1 MAAPRIE
8 TLYTAIDVGSS
19 KVAVVIA
26 GAEADGTLHALGTGV
41 REAMGL
47 RLGNVVDLQ
56 AVDRCVREALEQA
69 ERVAGVEVQQ
79 AWVSFGGP
87 SVVSRSVLNE
97 MAHGRGQIEPDDVD
111 ELHERARNALP
122 RDERAILHAQPVF
135 YVLDGNAGVRE
146 PLGLMADR
154 FGVEVH
160 LVEADR
166 GPVANLIS
174 AVRAAH
180 VDVRDV
186 VSTTMAAGIACLT
199 DEQRELGTALIDV
212 GAALTRVGV
221 FAGGMLAGVVTLPTG
236 GADITDAIANQ
247 FGTRRGIAERVKCF
261 YGSAL
266 SSPRDHQD
274 SIALG
279 EMEGADSEA
288 KITRAELNA
297 VIRARLDRVAP
308 DVGRALRQLGFDDPS
323 ERQILLCGGGAELK
337 GLSEY
342 LQGALGGTVRL
353 AKARALGGMPMAHDR
368 LGFATAIGTILYA
381 ANPSPDVRPSGGSE
395 RRADEGERPWWQRL
409 TAMWQRGA

>member
-26 GAEADGTLHALGTGV
+26 GATADGSLHALGTGV
-41 REAMGL
+41 RETIGM

-79 AWVSFGGP
+79 AWIGFGGP
-87 SVVSRSVLNE
+87 SVTSRSLLNE
-97 MAHGRGQIEPDDVD
+97 MGHGRGQIEADDVE
-111 ELHERARNALP
+111 ELHERAREALP
-122 RDERAILHAQPVF
+122 REERAILHAQPVY

-146 PLGLMADR
+146 PVGLMADR
-154 FGVEVH
+154 FGVEIH

-221 FAGGMLAGVVTLPTG
+221 FAGGMLVGIVTLPTG
-236 GADITDAIANQ
+236 GGDITDAIANQ
-247 FGTRRGIAERVKCF
+247 FGTRRSVAERVKCF

-274 SIALG
+274 SIAIG
-279 EMEGADSEA
+279 EAPGDASEA

-308 DVGRALRQLGFDDPS
+308 EIGRALRQLGFDDPS

-353 AKARALGGMPMAHDR
+353 AKPRSLTGMPVAHAS
-368 LGFATAIGTILYA
+368 LVFATAVGTIFYA
-381 ANPSPDVRPSGGSE
+381 AQPPADIRPTG
-395 RRADEGERPWWQRL
+395 GERSRGVAPDARWWQRL
-409 TAMWQRGA
+409 IAMWQREK